1 MLVLLGNVGGYS
13 TPNGILPMKYL
24 QKLKD
29 RNKIYLNT
37 RRMIKI
43 GDRVEKVSGYK
54 YPGIIVAKFN
64 KIDSGEERFVVE
76 CTASVVSGMLHI
88 FREGQLKK
96 VKEKKSVKKWWPW
109 GKESFYDT

>member
-13 TPNGILPMKYL
+13 TLNGILPMKYL

-76 CTASVVSGMLHI
+76 CTASIVSGMLHI
-88 FREGQLKK
+88 FRENQLKK

-109 GKESFYDT
+109 GRETYYDT

>member
-1 MLVLLGNVGGYS
+1 
-13 TPNGILPMKYL
+13 
-24 QKLKD
+24 
-29 RNKIYLNT
+29 
-37 RRMIKI
+37 MIKI

-76 CTASVVSGMLHI
+76 CTASIVSGMLHI

-96 VKEKKSVKKWWPW
+96 GGKDKFARKWWRNW
-109 GKESFYDT
+109 RKEASYGD

>member
-1 MLVLLGNVGGYS
+1 MEV
-13 TPNGILPMKYL
+13 
-24 QKLKD
+24 
-29 RNKIYLNT
+29 
-37 RRMIKI
+37 

-76 CTASVVSGMLHI
+76 CTASIVSGMLHI

-96 VKEKKSVKKWWPW
+96 VEEKPDRKWWWKW
-109 GKESFYDT
+109 GKEVCYDT